1 MHQTFKKRLD
11 MCVSVCISS
20 HSAKVICIVIP
31 FFRVSEFIALVS
43 VSTTLFLFIQT
54 RELSQ
59 RLHDIQDPNLDLT
72 AFEARIDSGKSGGG
86 HEGGIEDIT
95 KPKSYLSRELSNEKL
110 LVSLFIYHH
119 HFILSYLI
127 LFCT

>member
-1 MHQTFKKRLD
+1 M
-11 MCVSVCISS
+11 
-20 HSAKVICIVIP
+20 
-31 FFRVSEFIALVS
+31 S

-72 AFEARIDSGKSGGG
+72 AFEARIDSGKSGG
-86 HEGGIEDIT
+86 HEGGGGIEDIT

-110 LVSLFIYHH
+110 LVSFFSILFWFSINIYYE
-119 HFILSYLI
+119 LCMYYVTKYLI
-127 LFCT
+127 YLRIDYYAISIKVICQ

>member
-1 MHQTFKKRLD
+1 MGTYRTMFNYGKIHLR
-11 MCVSVCISS
+11 
-20 HSAKVICIVIP
+20 
-31 FFRVSEFIALVS
+31 RVSEFIALVS

-72 AFEARIDSGKSGGG
+72 ALEARIDSGKSGG
-86 HEGGIEDIT
+86 HEGGGGIEDIT

-110 LVSLFIYHH
+110 LVSF
-119 HFILSYLI
+119 F
-127 LFCT
+127 